1 MATYPAADGFT
12 EAVLQSRPGLVC
24 LFDQRTVQEVES
36 LAITKSF
43 FSPMLRQFLAT
54 QVRKGCR
61 LHLTDCFV
69 HSDAH
74 RSRRP
79 FTPVS
84 AEFVSADVKQFSVFP
99 LIECT
104 SCVLVICLE
113 HT

>member
-1 MATYPAADGFT
+1 MATYPAADGFA
-12 EAVLQSRPGLVC
+12 EVVLQSRPGLIC

-43 FSPMLRQFLAT
+43 FPPMLLRLLDT
-54 QVRKGCR
+54 RVRKGRR

-74 RSRRP
+74 RSRLP

-99 LIECT
+99 LIEGT
-104 SCVLVICLE
+104 SSVLVICLE